1 MSVGST
7 SLFEEIPNLK
17 KVQEGEAP
25 AWLLAEVNAMDD
37 SKLKVFESFNDVPS
51 PGIKF
56 VNGVA
61 AAGKS
66 RLLHNVCLG
75 VLFGGSD
82 RASGPHGSKRD
93 SKQILCSKLYPFH
106 STGRENR

>member
-1 MSVGST
+1 
-7 SLFEEIPNLK
+7 
-17 KVQEGEAP
+17 
-25 AWLLAEVNAMDD
+25 MDD

-66 RLLHNVCLG
+66 RLLQNICLG
-75 VLFGGSD
+75 VLFGSSD
-82 RASGPHGSKRD
+82 KGSGPHEPKRD
-93 SKQILCSKLYPFH
+93 SKKILYSKLYPFH
-106 STGRENR
+106 STGREKQMS